1 MRNGTPSLSCVLAEN
16 WDAIHTKARD
26 ASESIDRMVEGMGE
40 IADKLKELNAQLDH
54 LNRHIVGAA
63 VDGPKKLERVL
74 VVHVSLTVLMMILG
88 GALIVVDRVK
98 HTDTSVGVSS
108 TGFTVGHDKKP

>member
-1 MRNGTPSLSCVLAEN
+1 
-16 WDAIHTKARD
+16 
-26 ASESIDRMVEGMGE
+26 MVEGMGE

-74 VVHVSLTVLMMILG
+74 VVHVSLTVLMMFLCG
-88 GALIVVDRVK
+88 TLIVVDRVK
-98 HTDTSVGVSS
+98 HTDTSVGVSG
-108 TGFTVGHDKKP
+108 TGFTIGHDKKP